1 MSAGKLYE
9 RVTFQ
14 PPTSTADGYGGTIN
28 GWGDGFTVRA
38 NYVRL
43 RGGETVMASRLSGNQ
58 PTVIRVRKSTQT
70 VQVTTDW
77 RIVDAR
83 SGEVFNI
90 RSLVESDDRAYFD
103 FTAES
108 GVAV

>member
-9 RVTFQ
+9 RVAFES
-14 PPTSTADGYGGTIN
+14 PVEVSDGYGGTIN
-28 GWGDGFTVRA
+28 GWAAQFTVSA
-38 NYVRL
+38 HFVRL
-43 RGGETVMASRLSGNQ
+43 RGGETVLASRLSGTQ
-58 PTVIRVRKSTQT
+58 PTIIKVRQSSDTK
-70 VQVTTDW
+70 QVTTDW
-77 RIVDAR
+77 RARDAR

-90 RSLVESDDRAYFD
+90 RSIIESDDRAYLE